1 MILGTKE
8 IKQRLH
14 AGEIFRKD
22 TVSKSSIKEASYA
35 LRVADTGMVVDGV
48 VFKPDGEPY
57 PNPIIEIKPGCIAI
71 LSTKERLYM
80 PGDLVGRLGVRLDF
94 ASRGL
99 TGLMGIQVDPY
110 YGTDHPTRDERLF
123 IKVANFGNE
132 TVKIKPG
139 DAVFNI
145 EFSEVKGAAKP
156 DPPKRPTWDRL
167 LEELVNQEHSDW
179 TFVARVQMNSDK
191 RADELENQMSKDLTE
206 TRTQQQRELSG
217 IRDNQQSVV
226 LFGVFLVAI
235 TILAVAIG
243 VILNVKYAPSWITS
257 GGWILLMV
265 LCIIATAAILAF
277 VGVAGWG
284 YLMSTRGYY
293 NQPVASNA
301 RASAMPEKTD
311 EQ

>member
-8 IKQRLH
+8 IERRLDD
-14 AGEIFRKD
+14 GEIFRKD

-35 LRVADTGMVVDGV
+35 LRVADTGMVIDGK
-48 VFKPDGEPY
+48 VFSPDGESY
-57 PNPIIEIKPGCIAI
+57 PDCIVEIKPGRIAI
-71 LSTKERLYM
+71 LSTEERLCM
-80 PGDLVGRLGVRLDF
+80 PGDLVGKLGVRLDF

-110 YGTDHPTRDERLF
+110 YGMDHPRRDERLF

-132 TVKIKPG
+132 IVKIKPG

-145 EFSEVKGAAKP
+145 EFSVVEGATKP

-179 TFVARVQMNSDK
+179 TFVARVQTDLDK
-191 RADELENQMSKDLTE
+191 RADELESQMSKDLTE
-206 TRTQQQRELSG
+206 NRTQQQRELSG

-235 TILAVAIG
+235 TILAVVIG
-243 VILNVKYAPSWITS
+243 MILNVKDAPTWVTN
-257 GGWILLMV
+257 GGWILLIA
-265 LCIIATAAILAF
+265 LCIIATTAILAF
-277 VGVAGWG
+277 LGMVAWG
-284 YLMSTRGYY
+284 YLLSTRGYY
-293 NQPVASNA
+293 KNYVASDA
-301 RASAMPEKTD
+301 PSSAMPMKTD